1 MNTWAVYLPRL
12 RFDNMTTAVAQVLR
26 GTERS
31 LTEGFQPFLCCT
43 TVSRPSSVIR
53 PLATRRAMWRTR
65 LDTAAEMPLC
75 RFPPLLPLKSL
86 MRNTCGAGAKSDA
99 QRDHYIHK
107 IPIRELW
114 QADADALLNLPDYP
128 FTVFRYST
136 LTVSKT
142 GFVVIDTNRY
152 GLSPGTGWRGGTG
165 QNLL

>member
-1 MNTWAVYLPRL
+1 MENKVGYSRRNAFVPVPTITSFEKFNEEYLW
-12 RFDNMTTAVAQVLR
+12 
-26 GTERS
+26 GWCE
-31 LTEGFQPFLCCT
+31 
-43 TVSRPSSVIR
+43 
-53 PLATRRAMWRTR
+53 
-65 LDTAAEMPLC
+65 
-75 RFPPLLPLKSL
+75 K
-86 MRNTCGAGAKSDA
+86 DA

-107 IPIRELW
+107 VPILELW

-152 GLSPGTGWRGGTG
+152 GLVPGTCRGSGAG